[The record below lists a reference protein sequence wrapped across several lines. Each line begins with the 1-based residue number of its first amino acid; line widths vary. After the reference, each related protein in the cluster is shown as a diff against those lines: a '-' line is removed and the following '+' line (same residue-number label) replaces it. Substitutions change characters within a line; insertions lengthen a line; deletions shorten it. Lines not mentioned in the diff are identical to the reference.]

1 MEKEVEILGEENKKE
16 KRKISSIFVLL
27 FFIVAL
33 GCSGYLIYNILLLS
47 GIENTIRY
55 IVIGILAF
63 IDLLLFI
70 KTKNIWKNKQPKKKK
85 NKKKPSKRIGF
96 ILFLIIYSGI
106 CFGLGYVINY
116 VYGQLDSVNKKEVT
130 YTSSLIVLS
139 DNKANSI
146 TDIKDYKIAMLKD
159 TTSPE
164 GYIIPQT
171 IIKENKLHDTNNVV
185 EYTSYTEMIADLYT
199 GDLDAIF
206 LSSEYSTIY
215 SSIPGYENI
224 GTETKKIISKSK
236 KMLKTETSKA
246 ETESTGKSVTE
257 PFTILLM
264 GIDSTD
270 DVLTK
275 NAVANGD
282 SLILITFNPKT
293 LNATM
298 LSIPRD
304 SYVPIACWPG
314 KKENKITHAAAYGTD
329 CMINTIE
336 NFFDVNIDYYAKI
349 NFKGLVNLVNAM
361 GGIDVEVP
369 QDLCTDNSNRE
380 EIVCINKG
388 WQHLDGEGAL
398 VLSRNRKQLV
408 NGDFGRGQ
416 NQQLVIQAMLQKVK
430 TINSVSQFTEI
441 FNTISNSLD
450 TNLTT
455 KQILSFYSV
464 AKDIMKTGLSSE
476 KSNLITI
483 DQLYLQGQ
491 SAMIYDYGM
500 RMELYNYIPNT
511 YSQKDITK
519 AMKTNLELLNHDD
532 SKSFSFSIN
541 KTYEKKV
548 VGYGPYK
555 STFNASKYP
564 KAPEETPEETK
575 EEKEEIT
582 GCMDKSYKEYNPKA
596 TKSDKTKC
604 KTKLEDEDEDE
615 DDPSSED
622 GNNKPS
628 EDPSS
633 GSGSDNTQT
642 DNGGSTDSGDTGNTG
657 SDSGDQTEGGST
669 TDGNT
674 TPSSEPTE

>member
-1 MEKEVEILGEENKKE
+1 MEKVVEVIGETRKKE

-33 GCSGYLIYNILLLS
+33 GCSGYLIYNLLLLS

-55 IVIGILAF
+55 IVIGVLAF
-63 IDLLLFI
+63 IDLLLFV
-70 KTKNIWKNKQPKKKK
+70 KTRNIWKNKQPKKKK
-85 NKKKPSKRIGF
+85 KKDKKPSKRIGF
-96 ILFLIIYSGI
+96 ILFLIIYSVI
-106 CFGLGYVINY
+106 CFGIGFVINY
-116 VYGQLDSVNKKEVT
+116 VYSKLDSVNKKYVT
-130 YTSSLIVLS
+130 YTSSLVVLS
-139 DNKANSI
+139 NNPASSI
-146 TDIKDYKIAMLKD
+146 TDIKDYKIAILKD
-159 TTSPE
+159 TSSPE

-171 IIKENKLHDTNNVV
+171 IIKENKLHDNNDIV
-185 EYTSYTEMIADLYT
+185 EYESYTEMIADLYT
-199 GDLDAIF
+199 EDLDAIF
-206 LSSEYSTIY
+206 LSSEYASIY
-215 SSIPGYENI
+215 SSISGYENI

-236 KMLKTETSKA
+236 KMLKTETSKK
-246 ETESTGKSVTE
+246 ETASTGKSVTE

-304 SYVPIACWPG
+304 SYVPIAWWPG
-314 KKENKITHAAAYGTD
+314 KRENKITHAAAYGTD

-349 NFKGLVNLVNAM
+349 NFKGLVNLVDAM

-369 QDLCTDNSNRE
+369 QDLCTDNSIRE
-380 EIVCINKG
+380 EVICINAG
-388 WQHLDGEGAL
+388 YQHLDGEGAL

-441 FNTISNSLD
+441 FNTVSNSLD

-455 KQILSFYSV
+455 KQILSFYSI
-464 AKDIMKTGLSSE
+464 AKDIMKTGLSSD
-476 KSNLITI
+476 KSNII
-483 DQLYLQGQ
+483 NINQLYLQGQ
-491 SAMIYDYGM
+491 SAMIYDSSM

-511 YSQKDITK
+511 YSRDDITK
-519 AMKTNLELLNHDD
+519 AMKINLELLDHTE
-532 SKSFSFSIN
+532 SKTFSFSIN
-541 KTYEKKV
+541 ETYEKKI

-555 STFNASKYP
+555 STYDASKYA
-564 KAPEETPEETK
+564 KAPTESTKTTDDEEEES
-575 EEKEEIT
+575 T
-582 GCMDKSYKEYNPKA
+582 GCTDKNYKEYGTSN
-596 TKSDKTKC
+596 KC
-604 KTKLEDEDEDE
+604 KTKIEDSEEDDEE
-615 DDPSSED
+615 DDPKTVPSTNED
-622 GNNKPS
+622 NGTP
-628 EDPSS
+628 E
-633 GSGSDNTQT
+633 GSGGSSDEQG
-642 DNGGSTDSGDTGNTG
+642 NGSAG
-657 SDSGDQTEGGST
+657 SDSGDTNEDQTSGS
-669 TDGNT
+669 NT
-674 TPSSEPTE
+674 GTENPTGSEQNE